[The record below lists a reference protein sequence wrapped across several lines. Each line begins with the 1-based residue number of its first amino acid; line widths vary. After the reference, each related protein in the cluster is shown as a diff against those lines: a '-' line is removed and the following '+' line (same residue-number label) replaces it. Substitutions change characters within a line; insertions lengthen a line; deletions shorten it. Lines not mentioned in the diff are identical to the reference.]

1 MYAVIP
7 RRGETLETYS
17 RLSFELACVDLH
29 VGSLAPYG
37 IESGGSFL
45 LPKPFLPMGLYY
57 GCDAET
63 RNTNRDSTRCV

>member
-45 LPKPFLPMGLYY
+45 PMGLYY

-63 RNTNRDSTRCV
+63 RNTNRDSTRCGLDEMAN

>member
-37 IESGGSFL
+37 IESGGSMGGS
-45 LPKPFLPMGLYY
+45 FLPMGLYY